1 MTELQQDVTV
11 LPILEKMLVLTNVMM
26 FQSAVDL
33 DFRLQ
38 LWL

>member
-11 LPILEKMLVLTNVMM
+11 LTILEKMLVLTNVMM
-26 FQSAVDL
+26 LQCAVDL